1 MRFRSLRIGHLF
13 NVFSV
18 FPQQAGRLVNVFWVG
33 TVVNRLVAKTI
44 GSVGLLQHTFPYSYI
59 NIC

>member
-1 MRFRSLRIGHLF
+1 MRIGHLF